1 MATNSSTTTIPS
13 SFSIPVAEKLTKS
26 HYHLWKTQILP
37 PIRAVQHEGFLHN
50 TAEMPAEFLKEKSG
64 DKITE
69 VPNPVYTRWMT
80 RDQALL
86 GYIFSLLTREVLMS
100 VTTHYVCCRVGC
112 S

>member
-37 PIRAVQHEGFLHN
+37 PIRA
-50 TAEMPAEFLKEKSG
+50 AEMPAEFLKEKSG

-80 RDQALL
+80 RDQVLL
-86 GYIFSLLTREVLMS
+86 GYIFSSLTREVLMS
-100 VTTHYVCCRVGC
+100 VTTHYVCRRVGC